1 MIINTPEEY
10 LQWKTTASPVRVTGK
25 RKQQILIPC
34 ANTIVVARDLIV
46 ANTYNPNSVPDTK
59 MELLRE
65 SIVDNGFAFPIV
77 CIFDPDLEKFVVID
91 GFHRFLI
98 SGPGWLDMSHVPVAV
113 LAHDAS
119 QRMIATWQFYKAR
132 GHHQVDLDAD
142 LIRALLQQGMED
154 EEICQ
159 HLGMSLETLYRYK
172 QVTGIAELFQ
182 NVTYSMPWEMK
193 EVADEVAVR

>member
-119 QRMIATWQFYKAR
+119 QRMIATWQFNKAR

>member
-10 LQWKTTASPVRVTGK
+10 LQWAAATNSVYVSGK
-25 RKQQILIPC
+25 RKQRIHIPC
-34 ANTIVVARDLIV
+34 ANTLIVARDLIV

-65 SIVDNGFAFPIV
+65 SIVDNGFAFPVV
-77 CIFDPDLEKFVVID
+77 CIFDQDLEKFVVID

-98 SGPGWLDMSHVPVAV
+98 SGPDWLGMSHVPVAV

-119 QRMIATWQFYKAR
+119 QRMIATWQFNKAR

-154 EEICQ
+154 EEICR
-159 HLGMSLETLYRYK
+159 HLGISLETLYRYK
-172 QVTGIAELFQ
+172 QVTGIAELFK

-193 EVADEVAVR
+193 EVDDEVAIR